1 VSFLVCAP
9 CQLAWLPEKDLEAQ
23 GARLHPHRSVS
34 SQRCPS
40 CGGEQQDRTVIL
52 EPGLLP
58 ASHCPA
64 CRQLTLP
71 LAKLLEFARPRAARP
86 APALAGSPEAQAV
99 TIDER
104 DRVFAFLLALPLEL
118 SEQRDTVPV
127 GIAALVAACS
137 AAFVLDVSSDG
148 VFGAPLI
155 FSTAH
160 GALHRLIGLLTS
172 VFVHMDALHLLGN
185 MYFLFAFGRLLER
198 RLGTGITLTL
208 FATSGVVS
216 SLAFW
221 AAHFDAEEASLAGA
235 SGAISGLLG
244 CYLALFPGRRVG
256 VSLLFWVIRVP
267 AVLYLGWWLV
277 VQLVSM
283 PEERGIAYSAH
294 AGGFLAGL
302 VWGLAI
308 RRTREDLRP

>member
-1 VSFLVCAP
+1 
-9 CQLAWLPEKDLEAQ
+9 
-23 GARLHPHRSVS
+23 
-34 SQRCPS
+34 
-40 CGGEQQDRTVIL
+40 VIL
-52 EPGLLP
+52 QPGLLA
-58 ASHCPA
+58 ASHCAA

-71 LAKLLEFARPRAARP
+71 LAKLLEFARPRPARP
-86 APALAGSPEAQAV
+86 APALAAAREAPPVA
-99 TIDER
+99 IDER

-118 SEQRDTVPV
+118 SERRDTVPV
-127 GIAALVAACS
+127 GIAALVALCS
-137 AAFVLDVSSDG
+137 AAFILDASSDG

-160 GALHRLIGLLTS
+160 AAVHRLIGLLTS
-172 VFVHMDALHLLGN
+172 VLVHLDPIHLLGN

-283 PEERGIAYSAH
+283 PEEQGIAYSAH

-308 RRTREDLRP
+308 RRTRDLETDA